1 MSQTDHKIT
10 LPPIAVLGAGSWG
23 TALAILLAHA
33 GRPVTLWARNK
44 AQLAQMA
51 SSRSNERFLPGI
63 SFPESLKLAE
73 SSDLSSIA
81 NFAHY
86 LLVVPSHAFRETLE
100 NLRTARTKSKSS
112 LDAETLIWGT
122 KGFDP
127 LSGQLLSDVALEVF
141 GERVTRALVTG
152 PSFAKETAIGLPT
165 ALVLACEQMAAAE
178 TLAQWFRS
186 PSTRVYPNTDLVG
199 AQIGGAVKNVMAVA
213 AGISDGLG
221 FGANARAALI
231 TRGLTELSRLGTQL
245 GGKPETFMGLAGM
258 GDLIL
263 TCTDDQSRNRRLGL
277 GIGRGET
284 ITDVIN
290 TIGQEVEGYQTTREL
305 YHLAK
310 SLGVSM
316 PITDQVYAVLHQ
328 GQDPKLAVRQLLE
341 RQPRAER

>member
-1 MSQTDHKIT
+1 MTA
-10 LPPIAVLGAGSWG
+10 PPIAVLGAGSWG

-33 GRPVTLWARNK
+33 GRPVTLWARNE
-44 AQLAQMA
+44 AQLTAMA
-51 SSRSNERFLPGI
+51 SSRSNEGFLPGI
-63 SFPESLKLAE
+63 TFPESLSLAA
-73 SSDLSSIA
+73 STDLSSIA
-81 NFAHY
+81 HYAHY

-100 NLRTARTKSKSS
+100 KLHSARVDSNGSPAPES
-112 LDAETLIWGT
+112 LIWGT

-127 LSGQLLSDVALEVF
+127 NSGDLLGDVAHEVF
-141 GERVTRALVTG
+141 GENVTRALITG
-152 PSFAKETAIGLPT
+152 PSFARETAVGLPT
-165 ALVLACEQMAAAE
+165 ALVLACELADEAE
-178 TLAQWFRS
+178 KLAQWFRS

-231 TRGLTELSRLGTQL
+231 TRGLAELSRLGAKL
-245 GGKPETFMGLAGM
+245 NGKTETFMGLAGM

-277 GIGRGET
+277 GIGRGES
-284 ITDVIN
+284 IQEVIKA
-290 TIGQEVEGYQTTREL
+290 IGQEVEGYQTTREL
-305 YHLAK
+305 YHSAK
-310 SLGVSM
+310 ALGVSM

-341 RQPRAER
+341 RQPKAEG